1 MVAEVFGGISAL
13 KAAFDMTKALADMSD
28 AAKRDR
34 LSINL
39 QKEILAAQAAQSELV
54 EEISSLKAK
63 LASFETW
70 DAEKQRYELYRIV
83 TGSTTYALTQGGA
96 KSEPPHWICAS
107 CYEDRKRS
115 ILQYAGPAGKTVT
128 TSKLGEWQCPRCHF
142 SIRVPHS
149 ISPTYCNG
157 ETDDEATLER

>member
-63 LASFETW
+63 LASFGNMEC
-70 DAEKQRYELYRIV
+70 
-83 TGSTTYALTQGGA
+83 G
-96 KSEPPHWICAS
+96 
-107 CYEDRKRS
+107 
-115 ILQYAGPAGKTVT
+115 
-128 TSKLGEWQCPRCHF
+128 
-142 SIRVPHS
+142 
-149 ISPTYCNG
+149 
-157 ETDDEATLER
+157 EATLRTLQNCDWIDYLCADTRWRKKRTTALDLRKAATRIGN